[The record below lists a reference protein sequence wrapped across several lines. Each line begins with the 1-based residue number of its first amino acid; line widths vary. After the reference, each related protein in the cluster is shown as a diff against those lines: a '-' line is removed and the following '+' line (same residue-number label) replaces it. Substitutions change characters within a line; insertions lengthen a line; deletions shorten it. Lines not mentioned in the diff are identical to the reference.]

1 MDTAKAAELL
11 AAERAR
17 IEGQLA
23 RLGAEFAP
31 GAPDGLA
38 NDTDYGDAAF
48 DLQERERD
56 SGRIEEL
63 RAELAAVERAEQP
76 PGGGHLRPE
85 RRERRADLRRP
96 AGRGSPRPSAPPR
109 SSVASSG
116 WAADRAVAEDA
127 AEHEARSG
135 EHERRALA
143 HELRADDLAAAGRD
157 REAMLEWERAAGERV
172 LAQDE
177 RDLAERAR
185 RSDPGRIS

>member
-31 GAPDGLA
+31 GSPESLA

-56 SGRIEEL
+56 SGSHRG
-63 RAELAAVERAEQP
+63 AARGPGRRGARGAP

-85 RRERRADLRRP
+85 RRER
-96 AGRGSPRPSAPPR
+96 
-109 SSVASSG
+109 
-116 WAADRAVAEDA
+116 
-127 AEHEARSG
+127 
-135 EHERRALA
+135 
-143 HELRADDLAAAGRD
+143 
-157 REAMLEWERAAGERV
+157 
-172 LAQDE
+172 
-177 RDLAERAR
+177 
-185 RSDPGRIS
+185 